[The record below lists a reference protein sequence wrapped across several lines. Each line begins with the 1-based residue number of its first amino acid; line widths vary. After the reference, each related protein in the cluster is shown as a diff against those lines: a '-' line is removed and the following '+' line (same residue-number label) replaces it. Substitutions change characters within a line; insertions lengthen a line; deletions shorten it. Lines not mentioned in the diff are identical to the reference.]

1 MKNSSNRLI
10 FPTFVCMEGSADKIF
25 EVLKRYWGFTEFRP
39 VQERIIRSAMAGR
52 DTLALMPTGGGKSLT
67 YQVPGLAQPGLCI
80 VVTPLIALM
89 KDQVDRLRAR
99 RIPAV
104 AIHSGL
110 SPRQIDIAL
119 DNCVY
124 GDVKFLYVAP
134 ERLATEAFRLRVERM
149 KVSLLAV
156 DEAHCISQW
165 GYDFRPSYL
174 RIAELREKLPGVP
187 VLALT
192 ASATKL
198 VAEDIMRHLRFAE
211 PHILRSSF
219 ARPNLSYSVRR
230 TDDKNGQLLRLVQ
243 NVPGSG
249 IVYVRTREGTEQ
261 VADML
266 RRQGVTAAA
275 YHGGMGHAER
285 SLRQEEWVAGRTR
298 VMVAT
303 NAFGMGIDKSN
314 VSFVV
319 HYHMPKNIESYYQEA
334 GRAGRDGSPANCLL
348 LFSIGDVQTAK
359 YFIEN
364 ASENEALDEEE
375 RQFVHEQDLRRLE
388 EMVGYCKTSG
398 CLRAY
403 LLRYFGEE
411 APERCGNCAN
421 CVGEWIRQDIT
432 VEAQKILSGV
442 VRVEKKY
449 PTGLGLTQIIA
460 MLRGSKNQRVLQLGL
475 DKLSTY
481 GIMHGVDQKQL
492 REYVEFLIDS
502 GYLYLTQGEYP
513 VLRATP
519 QAREVLFHGETVEY
533 SRRVP
538 SVQEK
543 KLPTSRRKKA
553 AAESVEQV
561 ALDPQ
566 GQQEAANLF
575 EALRDLRNE
584 LSQKQNIPAYLIF
597 TNASLTDMAARQ
609 PDTMEEFLQ
618 VSGVGEYKAKRYGKV
633 FLDRIAAWKKQHP
646 SD

>member
-1 MKNSSNRLI
+1 
-10 FPTFVCMEGSADKIF
+10 
-25 EVLKRYWGFTEFRP
+25 
-39 VQERIIRSAMAGR
+39 
-52 DTLALMPTGGGKSLT
+52 
-67 YQVPGLAQPGLCI
+67 
-80 VVTPLIALM
+80 
-89 KDQVDRLRAR
+89 
-99 RIPAV
+99 
-104 AIHSGL
+104 
-110 SPRQIDIAL
+110 
-119 DNCVY
+119 
-124 GDVKFLYVAP
+124 
-134 ERLATEAFRLRVERM
+134 
-149 KVSLLAV
+149 
-156 DEAHCISQW
+156 
-165 GYDFRPSYL
+165 
-174 RIAELREKLPGVP
+174 
-187 VLALT
+187 
-192 ASATKL
+192 
-198 VAEDIMRHLRFAE
+198 
-211 PHILRSSF
+211 
-219 ARPNLSYSVRR
+219 
-230 TDDKNGQLLRLVQ
+230 
-243 NVPGSG
+243 
-249 IVYVRTREGTEQ
+249 
-261 VADML
+261 
-266 RRQGVTAAA
+266 
-275 YHGGMGHAER
+275 
-285 SLRQEEWVAGRTR
+285 
-298 VMVAT
+298 MVAT

-411 APERCGNCAN
+411 APERCSNCGN

-553 AAESVEQV
+553 AAEPVEQV

-646 SD
+646 SA

>member
-1 MKNSSNRLI
+1 M
-10 FPTFVCMEGSADKIF
+10 
-25 EVLKRYWGFTEFRP
+25 
-39 VQERIIRSAMAGR
+39 
-52 DTLALMPTGGGKSLT
+52 
-67 YQVPGLAQPGLCI
+67 
-80 VVTPLIALM
+80 
-89 KDQVDRLRAR
+89 
-99 RIPAV
+99 
-104 AIHSGL
+104 
-110 SPRQIDIAL
+110 
-119 DNCVY
+119 
-124 GDVKFLYVAP
+124 
-134 ERLATEAFRLRVERM
+134 
-149 KVSLLAV
+149 
-156 DEAHCISQW
+156 
-165 GYDFRPSYL
+165 
-174 RIAELREKLPGVP
+174 
-187 VLALT
+187 
-192 ASATKL
+192 
-198 VAEDIMRHLRFAE
+198 
-211 PHILRSSF
+211 
-219 ARPNLSYSVRR
+219 
-230 TDDKNGQLLRLVQ
+230 
-243 NVPGSG
+243 
-249 IVYVRTREGTEQ
+249 
-261 VADML
+261 
-266 RRQGVTAAA
+266 
-275 YHGGMGHAER
+275 
-285 SLRQEEWVAGRTR
+285 
-298 VMVAT
+298 
-303 NAFGMGIDKSN
+303 
-314 VSFVV
+314 
-319 HYHMPKNIESYYQEA
+319 
-334 GRAGRDGSPANCLL
+334 
-348 LFSIGDVQTAK
+348 
-359 YFIEN
+359 
-364 ASENEALDEEE
+364 
-375 RQFVHEQDLRRLE
+375 
-388 EMVGYCKTSG
+388 
-398 CLRAY
+398 
-403 LLRYFGEE
+403 
-411 APERCGNCAN
+411 
-421 CVGEWIRQDIT
+421 
-432 VEAQKILSGV
+432 

-561 ALDPQ
+561 ALDLQ

>member
-1 MKNSSNRLI
+1 MLDRVALLHGCVQNLTEDDAALSARFARMGMALFLPWGLRLAALLEEMLGQGLE
-10 FPTFVCMEGSADKIF
+10 TADLAYVEN
-25 EVLKRYWGFTEFRP
+25 EVAAPAAALLGALGRIGRAYLAALNERRWTTPGLDQYMASRQASHIPPLLVPGAERP
-39 VQERIIRSAMAGR
+39 VLGAFTA
-52 DTLALMPTGGGKSLT
+52 T
-67 YQVPGLAQPGLCI
+67 
-80 VVTPLIALM
+80 
-89 KDQVDRLRAR
+89 
-99 RIPAV
+99 
-104 AIHSGL
+104 
-110 SPRQIDIAL
+110 
-119 DNCVY
+119 
-124 GDVKFLYVAP
+124 
-134 ERLATEAFRLRVERM
+134 ATEQVKDDIHKMLGLIDPLRLTTGF
-149 KVSLLAV
+149 
-156 DEAHCISQW
+156 D
-165 GYDFRPSYL
+165 
-174 RIAELREKLPGVP
+174 
-187 VLALT
+187 
-192 ASATKL
+192 
-198 VAEDIMRHLRFAE
+198 
-211 PHILRSSF
+211 
-219 ARPNLSYSVRR
+219 RPNLYFEVMHP
-230 TDDKNGQLLRLVQ
+230 KKKEAALLSFLSEHREQ
-243 NVPGSG
+243 TG
-249 IVYVRTREGTEQ
+249 IVYCATRKAVESVCDKLREQ
-261 VADML
+261 GFAATRYHAGLDDEE
-266 RRQGVTAAA
+266 RR
-275 YHGGMGHAER
+275 R
-285 SLRQEEWVAGRTR
+285 NQEDFEFDRAR

-348 LFSIGDVQTAK
+348 LFSMGDVQTAK

-553 AAESVEQV
+553 AAEPVEQV

>member
-1 MKNSSNRLI
+1 MLPGI
-10 FPTFVCMEGSADKIF
+10 
-25 EVLKRYWGFTEFRP
+25 
-39 VQERIIRSAMAGR
+39 
-52 DTLALMPTGGGKSLT
+52 TL
-67 YQVPGLAQPGLCI
+67 
-80 VVTPLIALM
+80 VVSPLISLM
-89 KDQVDRLRAR
+89 KDQVTALRKAGVD
-99 RIPAV
+99 A
-104 AIHSGL
+104 AYLNSTL
-110 SPRQIDIAL
+110 SPDQIRL
-119 DNCVY
+119 VY
-124 GDVKFLYVAP
+124 RRAYQGAYKLLYIAP
-134 ERLATEAFRLRVERM
+134 ERLNGEGFAALTQEM
-149 KVSLLAV
+149 PVSLVAV

-165 GYDFRPSYL
+165 GQDFRPSYL
-174 RIAELREKLPGVP
+174 KISEFLHTLPRRPVVAAFTATATAQVRDDIAQRLELENPLCEVTGF
-187 VLALT
+187 
-192 ASATKL
+192 
-198 VAEDIMRHLRFAE
+198 D
-211 PHILRSSF
+211 
-219 ARPNLSYSVRR
+219 RPNLFLDVRSPQR
-230 TDDKNGQLLRLVQ
+230 KLPALLELVQ
-243 NVPGSG
+243 ERRGKSG
-249 IVYVRTREGTEQ
+249 IIYCATRSGVEKVCAALCQRGIPATRYHAGLDDEE
-261 VADML
+261 
-266 RRQGVTAAA
+266 RR
-275 YHGGMGHAER
+275 R
-285 SLRQEEWVAGRTR
+285 NQEDFEFDRAR

-375 RQFVHEQDLRRLE
+375 RQFVHEQDLHRLE

-411 APERCGNCAN
+411 APERCSNCGN

-553 AAESVEQV
+553 AAEPVEQV